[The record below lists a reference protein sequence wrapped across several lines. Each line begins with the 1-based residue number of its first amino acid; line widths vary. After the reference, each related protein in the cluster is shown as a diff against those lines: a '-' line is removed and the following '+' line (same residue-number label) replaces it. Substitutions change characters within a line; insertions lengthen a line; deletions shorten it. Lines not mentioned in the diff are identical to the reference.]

1 MPREV
6 QRHKRIL
13 IYLTPAFIAEFLR
26 YNPNLLGCFRTT
38 QLILPP
44 QKRESVERILYSLL
58 RECRDAS
65 AADMV
70 MVKSLLGEL
79 LTLLNRYVAAEPMP
93 LEIPKR
99 DAASEKILEVVKY
112 INSNFAEPLSL
123 TMLSERFFIV
133 PTHLSRLFRR
143 VTGFT
148 YAEYVNRVRIRH
160 GAKLLLETK
169 KRLRKSRSL
178 QASIPATIFVKFL
191 NPLWGARRCNTG
203 SLSKAPV
210 LQKAAV
216 QTNAPAA
223 REQGGKPAEE
233 RRCVRLQK
241 VRHPVRPSASGNR
254 RRYGFGCIA
263 GQTGPFQ
270 FFCAVSP

>member
-1 MPREV
+1 MSFQDTIRGAFEIELGDRKQWTEWKDVHFHNCYEFYYLASGEVTYFVEDAVYTVKRGDVILIPPQTIHKTMPREV

-169 KRLRKSRSL
+169 KTVTEIAL
-178 QASIPATIFVKFL
+178 
-191 NPLWGARRCNTG
+191 
-203 SLSKAPV
+203 
-210 LQKAAV
+210 
-216 QTNAPAA
+216 
-223 REQGGKPAEE
+223 
-233 RRCVRLQK
+233 
-241 VRHPVRPSASGNR
+241 ASGFNSSNH
-254 RRYGFGCIA
+254 FCKIFKSVMGC
-263 GQTGPFQ
+263 
-270 FFCAVSP
+270 SPLQYRQSV